1 MYLPEDVWRYEAS
14 HYLGEED
21 LEGVVKSAARD
32 GDKIAADSQ
41 IEGLDEALF
50 TKLNVLEGDLAPL
63 SEPDSHAMAIEVSLD
78 EYGKVAHPE
87 HYPAIGEEIKV
98 TYGNGDWTAYRKI
111 DVSVNPPRG
120 LREPRNH
127 ARILQS
133 PNRLQWTATESV
145 REIGGIRT
153 WIRDCKS

>member
-14 HYLGEED
+14 HYLGEEE

-78 EYGKVAHPE
+78 DYGKVAHPE

-98 TYGNGDWTAYRKI
+98 TYGNGDAVH
-111 DVSVNPPRG
+111 DVFIPSARG
-120 LREPRNH
+120 WRCPTTW
-127 ARILQS
+127 AAASI
-133 PNRLQWTATESV
+133 PWAIRL
-145 REIGGIRT
+145 
-153 WIRDCKS
+153 